1 MKRQEV
7 FATSRRVLRNRHRMI
22 YNKKAMKAAVLT
34 GPGKI
39 AVGDW
44 PRPEIKDRTD
54 VLLRVKTVGIC
65 GSDLHYYSEE
75 RIGDTVM
82 RYPVVLGHEC
92 AAVVEETA
100 PGVRKVKP
108 GDRVAV
114 EPAVSC
120 GSCDQCRDGRPNTCR
135 TLSFLGHPKER
146 TGALAELIVMPEENC
161 YPLSDRMTFAQA
173 ALAEPLSIGLHA
185 VNLAGNPKGRTVA
198 ILGSGPIG
206 LGVGLVAL
214 HAGAA
219 ATFMT
224 DKVEARLR
232 VAAREAGARWTGN
245 PLETDIVAEILGLAP
260 GGLDV
265 VFECCGQQE
274 ALDQAVELLKPGG
287 TLLLV
292 GIPLKGRVSFDSSRV
307 RRRELRLQNVR
318 RQNRCLGPALRMI
331 GDGRVNVDFMATHT
345 FRLDDAQKAFDTA
358 LHYRDGVI
366 KAQVTL

>member
-1 MKRQEV
+1 MR
-7 FATSRRVLRNRHRMI
+7 
-22 YNKKAMKAAVLT
+22 AAILT

-39 AVGDW
+39 VAGDW
-44 PRPEIKDRTD
+44 PAPLIKDRAD

-65 GSDLHYYSEE
+65 GSDLHYFSEE
-75 RIGDTVM
+75 RVGDTVM

-92 AAVVEETA
+92 AAVVEETG
-100 PGVRKVKP
+100 PGVRKIKP

-120 GSCDQCRDGRPNTCR
+120 GVCDQCREGRPNTCR
-135 TLSFLGHPKER
+135 TLSFVGHPKER
-146 TGALAELIVMPEENC
+146 TGALAELLVVPQENC
-161 YPLSDRMTFAQA
+161 HPLSDRLTFTQA
-173 ALAEPLSIGLHA
+173 TLAEPLSIGLHA
-185 VNLAGNPKGRTVA
+185 VKLAGNLKGKTVA

-206 LGVGLVAL
+206 LGVGLAAL

-219 ATFMT
+219 AAFMT

-292 GIPLKGRVSFDSSRV
+292 GIPLEARVSFDIGRL

-318 RQNRCLGPALRMI
+318 RQNRCIGPALRMI
-331 GDGRVNVDFMATHT
+331 GEGRISVDFMATHT
-345 FRLDDAQKAFDTA
+345 FRLEDAQKAFETA

-366 KAQVTL
+366 KALVTP